1 MALRVIASGAANS
14 GPPSTMI
21 TGCACSSASPFRLPH
36 SAIALILDQA
46 PSWSPG
52 DLPRSLALES
62 LGDHDHSAL
71 VHGVGVVAL
80 SGSGRAA
87 GAAAARLAERPWP
100 LPQPPDL
107 GAAAESPA
115 GEPAGSDR
123 LVRAPSGRPAP
134 ALGAARP
141 WRGAGQHRAAGARW
155 RVA

>member
-107 GAAAESPA
+107 GAAVAALAADAA
-115 GEPAGSDR
+115 GLDW
-123 LVRAPSGRPAP
+123 L
-134 ALGAARP
+134 LGAVAGTGFEPLGRARP
-141 WRGAGQHRAAGARW
+141 RRGAG
-155 RVA
+155 